1 MMNRTEERLT
11 AALRAA
17 GDTLGPHD
25 VPEPEFAAGRRKTAR
40 RGFFAGRSLAA
51 MGGVALLTASVVIGG
66 VVVGRDGGDA
76 ARDRDRAASGPVVT
90 RHEGATPMQVSVFLC
105 VENSSNRSCGDAG
118 TTPQQRKGIWRALAD
133 SPGVHKIEYE
143 SRTEALQRFKERF
156 ADFPGKEGNT
166 TVPDAFRLTVAG
178 EANAATARDRARRL
192 PGVDR
197 VVFEGVLV
205 TVRLC
210 GTASTAPAC
219 AGKPVTGRQRD
230 ALGAALRSV
239 PGVVGVHYETPGKA
253 FARYKADAS
262 AWPGIETGARESGF
276 GGTLRVTAKD
286 RPSAEKVLA
295 ALRDHRPG
303 VDLVAFG
310 E

>member
-1 MMNRTEERLT
+1 MMNRTEERLA

-66 VVVGRDGGDA
+66 VVVGRDDDA
-76 ARDRDRAASGPVVT
+76 ARDRAASGPVKT
-90 RHEGATPMQVSVFLC
+90 TSQDDPTPVQVSVFLC
-105 VENSSNRSCGDAG
+105 VEKSSNRSCGDARA
-118 TTPQQRKGIWRALAD
+118 TSQQRKKISRVLVD
-133 SPGVHKIEYE
+133 SPGVNKLVYE

-156 ADFPGKEGNT
+156 AGLPGKAGDT
-166 TVPDAFRLTVAG
+166 TIPDAFRLMVSG
-178 EANAATARDRARRL
+178 EANAAAARDRVRGL
-192 PGVDR
+192 PGVDQ
-197 VVFEGVLV
+197 VVIEGVSV

-210 GTASTAPAC
+210 GTASTTPAC
-219 AGKPVTGRQRD
+219 AGMPVAGPQRD
-230 ALGAALRSV
+230 ALEAALRSV
-239 PGVVGVHYETPGKA
+239 PGVAGVYYEAPGKT
-253 FARYKADAS
+253 FARYKADAY
-262 AWPGIETGARESGF
+262 AWPGIKEGARQDGF
-276 GGTLRVTAKD
+276 GGTLWVITKD

-295 ALRDHRPG
+295 SLRDPRPG
-303 VDLVAFG
+303 VDLAMLG